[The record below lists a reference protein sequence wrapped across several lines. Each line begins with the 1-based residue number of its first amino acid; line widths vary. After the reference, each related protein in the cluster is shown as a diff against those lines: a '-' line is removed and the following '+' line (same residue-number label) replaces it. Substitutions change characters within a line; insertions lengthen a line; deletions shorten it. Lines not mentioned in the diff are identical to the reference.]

1 MRRTESGRSVKTL
14 PEYSKEAGDEE
25 LVLVRYVIRDTP
37 LNTYARA
44 SLTYQ
49 EKKWFDVRRRI

>member
-25 LVLVRYVIRDTP
+25 LVLVRYV
-37 LNTYARA
+37 A
-44 SLTYQ
+44 STASSY
-49 EKKWFDVRRRI
+49 